1 MSVSISTP
9 TSRIVSAGAPRE
21 FTHRGLKITRKVLSA
36 DPLVSLSRWSFFRSR
51 TNTRDDRGRPGRVR
65 YSCRSRA
72 EVLRRSGQKS
82 SPVEKVP
89 GVYRV
94 CDSRSSPRDR
104 LPTGRTTWSRPDGD
118 MRGREQR
125 RVPGLGSPRAKK
137 GPGLLGRSPC
147 RNSLPP
153 ITAYVPYPSFLDFI
167 YTSPPSLPFN
177 DLLARFPLRCRGLGS
192 IGPLPR
198 PALCRVGDPLRG
210 APYFDN
216 SAVKC
221 ARSSS

>member
-1 MSVSISTP
+1 MIAEDPVVSD
-9 TSRIVSAGAPRE
+9 
-21 FTHRGLKITRKVLSA
+21 TRVDHA
-36 DPLVSLSRWSFFRSR
+36 RS
-51 TNTRDDRGRPGRVR
+51 
-65 YSCRSRA
+65 
-72 EVLRRSGQKS
+72 VLRRSGQKS

-137 GPGLLGRSPC
+137 GPGLLGRAPC

-167 YTSPPSLPFN
+167 YTSPLLSLSAISSR
-177 DLLARFPLRCRGLGS
+177 DSLSDAAVSGLGS

-210 APYFDN
+210 SPYFDN

-221 ARSSS
+221 ARNS